1 MVIKLDSR
9 SCSFPERR
17 DNEHGSEFQRSE
29 CCFLSEAGE
38 IVPVSTSD
46 FFNQAVHPESLKHPG
61 DLGARFM
68 RQEGAKGAVL
78 KAMDMKLS
86 TDNPFEQLE
95 VFTAEEIKTA
105 IGPLAIRGRL
115 RDLFKVLDPHSRILD
130 RGDELQIT
138 PVRRLHQ
145 FPKHGK
151 TVDGFLQRGIFH
163 FPSAIPMFH
172 LPVVFEKTDV
182 IEGCLNAQ
190 KDPQFVIHLNRNRT
204 HMMFNASPF
213 HSGMEIIADLS
224 LIGPVKFSS
233 QEGRHLLGFDS
244 VNGRTDDR
252 FVEGM
257 QIALVFEN
265 DIGRK
270 FYLHQRPMVTRWKM
284 PDHRTERLRDLIQPS
299 MEGFHLEAIGELLD
313 FCEILYLDK
322 GILQKTVGEIL
333 LADKTGQLV
342 VPVKIE
348 LEPKGSPGRDPQ
360 IAQPQIFKDKVE
372 VVMDAFRFGP
382 SEKRSAGLFVMP
394 GFERRTGFQ
403 GGENMDQPRLISTLG
418 HDLFN
423 PFFLPEV
430 LFPNKFD
437 LQTTLLGQPLGME
450 TDFIPQGLRKM
461 GVIKNPNPLGSQM
474 ATHRIGVT
482 DIGERSSDQNTIE
495 ARKNPSNLTGVS
507 LCQHTH
513 GFPLKI
519 SQKDSLYL

>member
-1 MVIKLDSR
+1 MAIKLDSR
-9 SCSFPERR
+9 SCSFPERG

-29 CCFLSEAGE
+29 YCFLSKAGDV
-38 IVPVSTSD
+38 IPVSASD
-46 FFNQAVHPESLKHPG
+46 FFNHAVHPESLKHPG
-61 DLGARFM
+61 DLGTGFF

-78 KAMDMKLS
+78 KAMNVKFS
-86 TDNPFEQLE
+86 TDNTFKQLQ

-115 RDLFKVLDPHSRILD
+115 RDLFKVLDPHRRILD

-138 PVRRLHQ
+138 PVRRFHQ
-145 FPKHGK
+145 LPKHGK
-151 TVDGFLQRGIFH
+151 AVDGFLQRGLFH

-182 IEGCLNAQ
+182 IEGRLNAQ
-190 KDPQFVIHLNRNRT
+190 KDSQFVIHLNGNRA

-213 HSGMEIIADLS
+213 NSGVEIIADLS
-224 LIGPVKFSS
+224 LVGPVKFSS
-233 QEGRHLLGFDS
+233 QEGCHLLGFDS
-244 VNGRTDDR
+244 VDGRTDDR
-252 FVEGM
+252 FVERM

-270 FYLHQRPMVTRWKM
+270 LYLHQRPMVTRWKM
-284 PDHRTERLRDLIQPS
+284 PDHRTEYLRDLIQPP
-299 MEGFHLEAIGELLD
+299 MESFDLEAIGELLD
-313 FCEILYLDK
+313 FCEILCLDK

-333 LADKTGQLV
+333 LASKAGQLMV
-342 VPVKIE
+342 SVKIE
-348 LEPKGSPGRDPQ
+348 LQPKGSPGGDPQ
-360 IAQPQIFKDKVE
+360 IAQSQIFKDDVK
-372 VVMDAFRFGP
+372 VVMDTFRFGP

-394 GFERRTGFQ
+394 GLERRTGFQ
-403 GGENMDQPRLISTLG
+403 GGENMDQPRMIPTLG

-430 LFPNKFD
+430 LFPNKLD
-437 LQTTLLGQPLGME
+437 LQTTVLGQPLGMK

-461 GVIKNPNPLGSQM
+461 GVIENPNTLGSQM

-482 DIGERSSDQNTIE
+482 DIGERTRDQDTIE
-495 ARKNPSNLTGVS
+495 ARKDPPNLTGVS